1 MGVVQAAGCTPSP
14 QTPICIT
21 TDKTT
26 YSPGDTVHVTV
37 TVRAPFTGATSIS
50 VEIVPVYGGSVFVPT
65 VAGTVSV
72 SGGTVAL
79 TLPNSITAGLYDVG
93 VLVFQGDAFTLNPVV
108 GITVTNPT
116 PVPESPSVLGL
127 LLSALLVGIYVL
139 RRQKNDPDKMER
151 KSGRLPPTP
160 SSIKLLFPLA
170 GRDCFAQTPLSS

>member
-37 TVRAPFTGATSIS
+37 TVRVPLTGATSIS

-65 VAGTVSV
+65 VAGTVSL
-72 SGGTVAL
+72 SGGAVGL
-79 TLPNSITAGLYDVG
+79 TLPHSITAGSYDVG
-93 VLVFQGDAFTLNPVV
+93 VLVVEEDVFTLDPVV

-116 PVPESPSVLGL
+116 PVPETPSVLGL
-127 LLSALLVGIYVL
+127 LLPALLVGVYVF
-139 RRQKNDPDKMER
+139 KKKE
-151 KSGRLPPTP
+151 SPP
-160 SSIKLLFPLA
+160 
-170 GRDCFAQTPLSS
+170 